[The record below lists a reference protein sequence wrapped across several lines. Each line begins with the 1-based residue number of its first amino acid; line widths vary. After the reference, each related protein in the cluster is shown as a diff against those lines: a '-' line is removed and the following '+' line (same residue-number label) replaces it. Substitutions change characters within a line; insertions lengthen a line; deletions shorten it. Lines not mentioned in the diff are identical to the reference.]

1 MMKRLVLLL
10 IAIFAVAVVL
20 TPIRALAQN
29 PEETTPPTEVSAQD
43 EPTVT
48 PTPTP
53 TNTSI
58 PPATSTYTPVPTS
71 TPTNTPIP
79 PATPTPLPTATPIP
93 TNLPTSTPTVT
104 PIWPTD
110 TPTPL
115 PTATPTSTAGPTC
128 TDAKEPNDQPG
139 SGPVLTINQPINNLT
154 LYPLGDVD
162 FFMFWGKVGKYYS
175 ITTNTNQGVDTRVRV
190 FDPAGNLLAENDD
203 YLTGNPASQAYFQAP
218 VEGWFMIT
226 ADSRVPTAW
235 DCRQYG
241 ITAVDVSAPTA
252 TPTRTP
258 GPPPTATSPAT
269 AIPGEKMFDQYE
281 PNYDFSTAANI
292 GVGQTLQLNFNP
304 WPAGSNEVDNDYFRF
319 YVKIGEQLKI
329 ETTGLVQG
337 LDTNLILF
345 RDNGQVIAG
354 NDDCQEGDRS
364 SCLEWAPDYTGVA
377 YIVAG
382 PVGTIPEGVSA
393 GARTYNLAVTDRA
406 GQAATPVAGGAG
418 FLTPVASLTPQLGL
432 PWAVTPVPAIPMTP
446 VTTTMPGQS
455 PFGTPTP
462 EVQVRPIAV
471 PGLPTPT
478 LPPMKLV
485 TIGVNIFYDENNN
498 RAPDASEG
506 VSGISIRLLDGVSN
520 SMLGQTFTNSQ
531 GHAALTVTAV
541 GKVRLSIPY
550 LGYNQSIEP
559 PGEEVSIRLA
569 PLRLP
574 SLIP

>member
-1 MMKRLVLLL
+1 MKKLVLWLTCLL
-10 IAIFAVAVVL
+10 IIAVIL
-20 TPIRALAQN
+20 TPIRALAQDL
-29 PEETTPPTEVSAQD
+29 EETATPTEVSAQD
-43 EPTVT
+43 GPTVT

-53 TNTSI
+53 TNTPI
-58 PPATSTYTPVPTS
+58 PTATSTNTPTPTA

-79 PATPTPLPTATPIP
+79 PATPTPLSTGTPIP
-93 TNLPTSTPTVT
+93 TNIPTSTPTVT

-115 PTATPTSTAGPTC
+115 PTAMPTSTASPTC
-128 TDAKEPNDQPG
+128 ADAKEPNDQPG

-154 LYPLGDVD
+154 LYPSGDVD
-162 FFMFWGKVGKYYS
+162 FFMFWGKVGKYYN
-175 ITTNTNQGVDTRVRV
+175 ITTNTNQGVDTRVRI
-190 FDPAGNLLAENDD
+190 FDPAGNLMAENDD
-203 YLTGNPASQAYFQAP
+203 YITGNPASQAYFQAP

-269 AIPGEKMFDQYE
+269 SIPGEKMFDDYE

-304 WPAGSNEVDNDYFRF
+304 WPAGSNEADNDFFRL
-319 YVKIGEQLKI
+319 YVKVGERLKV
-329 ETTGLVQG
+329 ETTGLAQG

-345 RDNGQVIAG
+345 RDNGQVIEG

-364 SCLEWAPDYTGVA
+364 SCLEWSPDYTGVA
-377 YIVAG
+377 YVVAG

-393 GARTYNLAVTDRA
+393 GARTYNLAVTDTA
-406 GQAATPVAGGAG
+406 GQPAIPVAGGAG

-432 PWAVTPVPAIPMTP
+432 PWAVTPVPATPMALA
-446 VTTTMPGQS
+446 TTTMPGLL

-462 EVQVRPIAV
+462 EVQVRSISV
-471 PGLPTPT
+471 PGIPTPT

-506 VSGISIRLLDGVSN
+506 VSGISIRILDGAN
-520 SMLGQTFTNSQ
+520 NGMLDQTFTNSQ
-531 GHAALTVTAV
+531 GYAALTVTTV

-550 LGYNQSIEP
+550 LGYNQSMEP
-559 PGEEVSIRLA
+559 PGQEVSIRLA

>member
-1 MMKRLVLLL
+1 MPT
-10 IAIFAVAVVL
+10 L
-20 TPIRALAQN
+20 T
-29 PEETTPPTEVSAQD
+29 T
-43 EPTVT
+43 
-48 PTPTP
+48 
-53 TNTSI
+53 
-58 PPATSTYTPVPTS
+58 
-71 TPTNTPIP
+71 
-79 PATPTPLPTATPIP
+79 
-93 TNLPTSTPTVT
+93 
-104 PIWPTD
+104 
-110 TPTPL
+110 
-115 PTATPTSTAGPTC
+115 GPTC
-128 TDAKEPNDQPG
+128 ADAKEPNDQPG

-203 YLTGNPASQAYFQAP
+203 YLTGNPASQAYFQAL

-241 ITAVDVSAPTA
+241 MTAVDVSAPTA

-258 GPPPTATSPAT
+258 GPAPTATSPAT
-269 AIPGEKMFDQYE
+269 AIPGEKMFDAYE

-292 GVGQTLQLNFNP
+292 GVGQSLQLNFNP

-319 YVKIGEQLKI
+319 YVKIGEQLKV
-329 ETTGLVQG
+329 ETTGLAQG

-345 RDNGQVIAG
+345 GDNGQVIAG

-364 SCLEWAPDYTGVA
+364 SCLEWSPDYTGVA
-377 YIVAG
+377 YVVAG
-382 PVGTIPEGVSA
+382 PVGTIPEGISA

-406 GQAATPVAGGAG
+406 GQPATPVAGGAG
-418 FLTPVASLTPQLGL
+418 FLTPAASLTPQLGL
-432 PWAVTPVPAIPMTP
+432 PWAVTPVSATPMAL
-446 VTTTMPGQS
+446 VTTTLPGLL

-485 TIGVNIFYDENNN
+485 TIGVNIIYDENNN

-520 SMLGQTFTNSQ
+520 SMLGQIFTNSQ

-559 PGEEVSIRLA
+559 PGREVSIRLA

>member
-1 MMKRLVLLL
+1 M
-10 IAIFAVAVVL
+10 
-20 TPIRALAQN
+20 
-29 PEETTPPTEVSAQD
+29 
-43 EPTVT
+43 
-48 PTPTP
+48 
-53 TNTSI
+53 
-58 PPATSTYTPVPTS
+58 
-71 TPTNTPIP
+71 
-79 PATPTPLPTATPIP
+79 
-93 TNLPTSTPTVT
+93 
-104 PIWPTD
+104 
-110 TPTPL
+110 
-115 PTATPTSTAGPTC
+115 PTSTAGPTC
-128 TDAKEPNDQPG
+128 ADAKEPNDQPG

-162 FFMFWGKVGKYYS
+162 FFMFWGKVGKYYN

-203 YLTGNPASQAYFQAP
+203 YITGNPASQAYFQAP

-241 ITAVDVSAPTA
+241 MTAVDVSAPTS

-269 AIPGEKMFDQYE
+269 AIPGEKMFDDYE

-292 GVGQTLQLNFNP
+292 GVGQSLQLNFNS
-304 WPAGSNEVDNDYFRF
+304 WPAGVSEVDNDYFRF

-329 ETTGLVQG
+329 ETTGLAQG

-364 SCLEWAPDYTGVA
+364 SCLEWSPDYTGVA
-377 YIVAG
+377 YVVAG

-393 GARTYNLAVTDRA
+393 GARTYNLTVIDRA
-406 GQAATPVAGGAG
+406 GQPATPVAGGAG

-432 PWAVTPVPAIPMTP
+432 PWAVTPVPATP
-446 VTTTMPGQS
+446 LALVTTTLPGLL

-462 EVQVRPIAV
+462 EVQVRPIVV

-485 TIGVNIFYDENNN
+485 TIGVTIFYDENNN

-506 VSGISIRLLDGVSN
+506 VSGISIRVLDGLSN
-520 SMLGQTFTNSQ
+520 GMLGQTFTNSQ
-531 GHAALTVTAV
+531 GHAALTVTVV

-559 PGEEVSIRLA
+559 PGQEVSIRLA